1 MAQAQMSIQD
11 VVAHAVENPRSYF
24 YGTALTALLRYRE
37 GHGVGNLETARGY
50 LDLLIKLETPDP
62 AASSPLSPQE

>member
-1 MAQAQMSIQD
+1 MAPLSIQD
-11 VVAHAVENPRSYF
+11 VVAKAVDNPRSYF

-37 GHGVGNLETARGY
+37 GQGAANLETARGY

-62 AASSPLSPQE
+62 AASSPFPSQE